1 MNDFVFYFVNADD
14 GLEILTV
21 IISVVLFIICVTSKF
36 QRGYTWGISSPVEQ
50 EINSQCHYLC
60 VSHHWN
66 KCSIHI

>member
-36 QRGYTWGISSPVEQ
+36 QRGYTWGILSPVEL
-50 EINSQCHYLC
+50 EICYY
-60 VSHHWN
+60 
-66 KCSIHI
+66 